1 MSNIL
6 TGLSDAVAETVS
18 TAGASVVR
26 VEARDRLPASG
37 IAWSS
42 PGIIVTAHHVV
53 DRDENIIVGLPGG
66 ETVAAELV
74 GRDPTTDVAVL
85 RTPATGLAEAAWAD
99 AGDLRAGHLVLA
111 LGRPGSNVR
120 ATMGIV
126 SALGNTWRTPAGGTV
141 DRYLQTDVVM
151 YPGFSGGPLVEAAG
165 KVAGMNTS
173 ALLRGTSLTV
183 PVPTLARV
191 VENLI
196 AYGRIV
202 RAYIGVGSQPTRLP
216 EALAGQLGQETG
228 LLLVSVEP
236 GSPAEKGGLFL
247 GDTIVALA
255 GNPIKHLDDLMS
267 NLDGEQVG
275 KSMPVR
281 IVRGGKLHDLTLVP
295 EERPQG

>member
-6 TGLSDAVAETVS
+6 TGLSDALAETVS

-53 DRDENIIVGLPGG
+53 ERDENIIVGLPGG
-66 ETVAAELV
+66 ETVSAELV
-74 GRDPTTDVAVL
+74 GRDPTTDLAVL
-85 RTPATGLAEAAWAD
+85 RTPATGLAEPTWAD
-99 AGDLRAGHLVLA
+99 PGDLGVGHLALA
-111 LGRPGSNVR
+111 LGRPGSNMR
-120 ATMGIV
+120 ATLGIV
-126 SALGNTWRTPAGGTV
+126 GALGNTWRTPAGGTV

-165 KVAGMNTS
+165 KVVGLNTS
-173 ALLRGTSLTV
+173 ALLRGISLTI
-183 PVPTLARV
+183 PVPTLTRV
-191 VENLI
+191 VDALL
-196 AYGRIV
+196 AHGRIV
-202 RAYIGVGSQPTRLP
+202 RAYMGAGSQPTRLS
-216 EALAGQLGQETG
+216 EALVGQLGQETG

-255 GNPIKHLDDLMS
+255 GNPVKHLDDLMS

-275 KSMPVR
+275 KSIPVR
-281 IVRGGKLHDLTLVP
+281 IVRGGQLQDLTLVP
-295 EERPQG
+295 EERP

>member
-6 TGLSDAVAETVS
+6 TGLSDALAETVS

-42 PGIIVTAHHVV
+42 PGIIVTAHYVV
-53 DRDENIIVGLPGG
+53 ERDENIIVGLPGG

-74 GRDPTTDVAVL
+74 GHDPTTDLAVL
-85 RTPATGLAEAAWAD
+85 RTPATGLPEPAWAD
-99 AGDLRAGHLVLA
+99 AGDLRVGHVVLA

-173 ALLRGTSLTV
+173 ALLRGISLSV
-183 PVPTLARV
+183 PVPTLVRV
-191 VENLI
+191 VDALL
-196 AYGRIV
+196 AHGRIV
-202 RAYIGVGSQPTRLP
+202 RAYIGAGSQPTRLS

-236 GSPAEKGGLFL
+236 GSPAEKAGLFL

-255 GNPIKHLDDLMS
+255 GNPVKHLDDLMS

-275 KSMPVR
+275 KSIPVR
-281 IVRGGKLHDLTLVP
+281 IVRGGQLHDLTLVP
-295 EERPQG
+295 EERTQG